1 MEPCTTIA
9 KDADLQDVN
18 RRLQALVARL
28 ARIVVARIVEDSPAP
43 DGIDRGIVAEIN
55 DAARHLEAVST
66 LRDLALECA
75 HLARH
80 SLEMTFARELE
91 EIGVELA
98 DGAARLEAS
107 LKLD

>member
-9 KDADLQDVN
+9 EGADLQDVN
-18 RRLQALVARL
+18 RRLQALVVRL
-28 ARIVVARIVEDSPAP
+28 ARIVVARIAEAGPPP
-43 DGIDRGIVAEIN
+43 DGIHVAEIN
-55 DAARHLEAVST
+55 DATRRLETVST

-80 SLEMTFARELE
+80 SPEMTFARELE

-98 DGAARLEAS
+98 DAAARLEAS